1 MKSILKSIGY
11 ILFYMV
17 FQMIIM
23 SMVSMVVGTASGSKE
38 QMEMFVNN
46 NMMLLT
52 VISNILTVIILILF
66 IKLRKKS
73 LLEEL
78 QAKRVDIR
86 NHILPCVITFT
97 YSMAFSL
104 LTYNMSFENTKIVQ
118 NGVEYYSGLMPH
130 LGMILQII
138 ALLLVAPI
146 TEEFICRGIILTQLR
161 KEHGVMVSIVLSA
174 LLFAFLHI
182 MAGGVVLVLAS
193 LIVGVILGVIC
204 IRTKSLLPAIAAHI
218 FANLPDFIIPILPE
232 LTATLRYGLVI
243 VFASVFACVIYI
255 FMKKK

>member
-73 LLEEL
+73 LSEEL

-86 NHILPCVITFT
+86 NYILPCVITFT

-104 LTYNMSFENTKIVQ
+104 L
-118 NGVEYYSGLMPH
+118 
-130 LGMILQII
+130 
-138 ALLLVAPI
+138 
-146 TEEFICRGIILTQLR
+146 
-161 KEHGVMVSIVLSA
+161 
-174 LLFAFLHI
+174 
-182 MAGGVVLVLAS
+182 
-193 LIVGVILGVIC
+193 
-204 IRTKSLLPAIAAHI
+204 
-218 FANLPDFIIPILPE
+218 
-232 LTATLRYGLVI
+232 
-243 VFASVFACVIYI
+243 SVC
-255 FMKKK
+255 

>member
-73 LLEEL
+73 LSEEL

-86 NHILPCVITFT
+86 NYILPCVITFT

-104 LTYNMSFENTKIVQ
+104 LGNDIANHSSFTRSTNNGRIYLQRNYFNETTQGTWGNGFDCVKCITFCISSYNGRRCGFSIGFIDSRCDIGSNLYKNKIFVTCNSSTY
-118 NGVEYYSGLMPH
+118 
-130 LGMILQII
+130 
-138 ALLLVAPI
+138 
-146 TEEFICRGIILTQLR
+146 IC
-161 KEHGVMVSIVLSA
+161 
-174 LLFAFLHI
+174 
-182 MAGGVVLVLAS
+182 
-193 LIVGVILGVIC
+193 
-204 IRTKSLLPAIAAHI
+204 KS
-218 FANLPDFIIPILPE
+218 
-232 LTATLRYGLVI
+232 T
-243 VFASVFACVIYI
+243 
-255 FMKKK
+255 